1 LVITRPTTDQLLE
14 DICRELIEE
23 ILPALSDETLQVRV
37 VMAETVLRNAA
48 VRAAHEIAWM
58 SEESAALTAFARV
71 VEARGSDD
79 LLAASLSDVETAPT
93 GLHLADVVERY
104 ERAGRAFS
112 AALDTAQ
119 RSGATD
125 LVLQG
130 RAMLRD
136 RVETE
141 KVVMANYGVVGR

>member
-1 LVITRPTTDQLLE
+1 MITRPTTDQLLE
-14 DICRELIEE
+14 DICRELLEE

-58 SEESAALTAFARV
+58 SEESAALAAFARV
-71 VEARGSDD
+71 VEARVSDD
-79 LLAASLSDVETAPT
+79 DLTASLADVETAPT